1 MGDKTLAFPEVDKD
15 NPASLAMN
23 REAIVSVAGRT
34 LPAGAHTVTM
44 GFTVAGLGEISFDLV
59 DTIDEA

>member
-1 MGDKTLAFPEVDKD
+1 
-15 NPASLAMN
+15 MN